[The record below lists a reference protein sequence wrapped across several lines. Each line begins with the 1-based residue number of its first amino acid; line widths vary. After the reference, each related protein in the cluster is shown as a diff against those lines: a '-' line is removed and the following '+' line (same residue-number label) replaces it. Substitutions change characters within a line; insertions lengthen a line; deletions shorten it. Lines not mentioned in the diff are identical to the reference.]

1 MKLRFGLTLSL
12 FLIMSFIFSHKAISG
27 GFKFT
32 PEVCKKYGLGKNWY
46 CESKGNKPDAK
57 EKDTDIEDILN
68 SNLPGEKKAEL
79 LEGLRDLHT
88 KRAVMD
94 GRQKDI
100 DKAMKIQ
107 GIFASKAVE
116 YAKVA
121 QRTVDSDPKLAMTHS
136 NFKYDTEQ
144 AIAGEELEGY
154 LREGS
159 KRYILVMI
167 YNPNC
172 AGCQAQLPKILR
184 MKELWGYSNLG
195 ISVTEEYFEGFD
207 ENISDSEVAKDE
219 IIVKYPT
226 IVALDT
232 QVEEKIFLSNGITQ
246 VEEMEEKLGKLI
258 KERK

>member
-1 MKLRFGLTLSL
+1 MKAFTK
-12 FLIMSFIFSHKAISG
+12 LIIILVISVAIVDNAIAA

-32 PEVCKKYGLGKNWY
+32 PEVCRKYGLGKNWY
-46 CESKGNKPDAK
+46 CESKGNKSDAK

-68 SNLPGEKKAEL
+68 SNLPGEKKGEL

-88 KRAVMD
+88 KRAVME

-100 DKAMKIQ
+100 DKSMKIQ

-116 YAKVA
+116 YAKKA
-121 QRTVDSDPKLAMTHS
+121 QKTVDSDPKLAMTHS

-184 MKELWGYSNLG
+184 MKEKWGYSNLG
-195 ISVTEEYFEGFD
+195 ISVTEEHFEGFD

-219 IIVKYPT
+219 IIIKYPT

>member
-1 MKLRFGLTLSL
+1 MKVIIFIISIFLT
-12 FLIMSFIFSHKAISG
+12 IQEAYSG

-46 CESKGNKPDAK
+46 CESKDNKK
-57 EKDTDIEDILN
+57 NVREKDTDIEDILN

-79 LEGLRDLHT
+79 LEGIRELHT

-94 GRQKDI
+94 GRQEDV

-107 GIFASKAVE
+107 GIFAKKAVE
-116 YAKVA
+116 YAKLA
-121 QRTVDSDPKLAMTHS
+121 QRTVESDPKLAMSHS
-136 NFKYDTEQ
+136 NFKYDTEK
-144 AIAGEELEGY
+144 AIAGEELAGY

-184 MKELWGYSNLG
+184 MKEKWGYSNLG
-195 ISVTEEYFEGFD
+195 ISITEEYFEGFD

-219 IIVKYPT
+219 VVVKYPT